1 MDEAP
6 GKIDL
11 VAPDVLE
18 AGSWTQM
25 RFRYTAGPD
34 GIAGGGGIEIVFM
47 TSYPTNSWSIP
58 QTELP
63 LAPGYTTARVAEGSG
78 GGSVRVEIVP
88 VPSVLNT
95 YSLSVHIVRVTC
107 GVEGLAAGSVVEVV
121 YGDRSFG
128 SRGAQ
133 VQLMARRVE
142 FPVYVDEK
150 GYTTYE
156 SRKLTDLHGWFRCYT
171 RIEPIRKVVHFLP
184 AVTVRG
190 AKARRL
196 KVVAPMRVKA
206 GEPFTLKVA
215 ARDACSNLAA
225 GFAGRVEI
233 SCTGGELGGVP
244 SAVAFGEGDGG
255 VLRVDGLKLSSAGTA
270 RISVVAPGT
279 GIAGVSNPVVV
290 TDDAPAHGVY
300 FGDIHCHTELSDG
313 NGTPDEHYAHSRDAE
328 GLDFGAVSDHLREYW
343 EDDVAKWPVFVDA
356 AERYDEPGEYAT
368 LIAYESTMV
377 RAAGQSH
384 MSLYSTDPKIGLV
397 NTYDNENVIDD
408 ARAAGWTLIPHHTG
422 YSRLGMGL
430 TSWEVFDPE
439 ITPAIEVFSAHGS
452 SECEGALRP
461 LVDPQPGSFVA
472 DGLARGWRFGF
483 VASSDYHMAFMGED
497 IDLREFPGNLNCRH
511 FQFRT
516 GYVAALLGELTRD
529 ALMDAIRNRRTYATT
544 GCRIYLELTAAGRPM
559 GSEID
564 LSAGEEFEINAHAE
578 GTDVIDRIEIVSG
591 GRVEVAE
598 TPGAMGGRIAFRTAA
613 PPAGSTDYY
622 YVRVVQVD
630 GEMAWSSP
638 VYITGK

>member
-1 MDEAP
+1 MGEAP
-6 GKIDL
+6 GKLEL

-18 AGSWTQM
+18 AGSWTEM
-25 RFRYTAGPD
+25 RFRHTVGEA
-34 GIAGGGGIEIVFM
+34 GIAGGGGVEIVFM
-47 TSYPTNSWSIP
+47 TSYPTNSWSFP

-78 GGSVRVEIVP
+78 SVRLEIVP

-95 YSLSVHIVRVTC
+95 CSLSVHIVRVTC
-107 GVEGLAAGSVVEVV
+107 GVDGLAPGSAVEVV

-133 VQLMARRVE
+133 VQFMARRVE

-150 GYTTYE
+150 GCTTYE

-184 AVTVRG
+184 AVTVT
-190 AKARRL
+190 ASKASRL

-206 GEPFTLKVA
+206 GASFALKVA
-215 ARDACSNLAA
+215 ARDAHSNLAT
-225 GFAGRVEI
+225 GFAGRVEL
-233 SCTGGELGGVP
+233 SCTGGELAGVP
-244 SAVAFGEGDGG
+244 DQVAFRECDGG
-255 VLRVDGLKLSSAGTA
+255 VIRIEGLSLKSPGTA
-270 RISVVAPGT
+270 RTTVVAPGS
-279 GIAGVSNPVVV
+279 GVAGVSNPVVV

-313 NGTPDEHYAHSRDAE
+313 NGTPDEHYLHSRDAE
-328 GLDFGAVSDHLREYW
+328 GLDFGAIADHLRAYW
-343 EDDVAKWPVFVDA
+343 EDDVAKWPVFVGA
-356 AERYDEPGEYAT
+356 AEKFNVPGEYAT

-384 MSLYSTDPKIGLV
+384 MSLYSTDSKIGLV
-397 NTYDNENVIDD
+397 NTYENESVIED

-430 TSWEVFDPE
+430 TSWDVFDPE

-461 LVDPQPGSFVA
+461 LVDPQPGSFVT

-483 VASSDYHMAFMGED
+483 IGSSDNHWAFMGQD
-497 IDLREFPGNLNCRH
+497 IDLREYPGNLNCRH

-516 GYVAALLGELTRD
+516 GYVAAMLGELTRE
-529 ALMDAIRNRRTYATT
+529 ALMDAIASRRTYATT
-544 GCRIYLELTAAGRPM
+544 GCRIYLEFSAAGRPM
-559 GSEID
+559 GSEVEIA
-564 LSAGEEFEINAHAE
+564 AGEEFGAAARAE
-578 GTDVIDRIEIVSG
+578 GTDTIDRIEIVSG
-591 GRVEVAE
+591 GRTVASE
-598 TPGAMGGRIAFRTAA
+598 QVRAMGGAASLKAAA
-613 PPAGSTDYY
+613 PAAGSTDYY
-622 YVRVVQVD
+622 YARVVQVD